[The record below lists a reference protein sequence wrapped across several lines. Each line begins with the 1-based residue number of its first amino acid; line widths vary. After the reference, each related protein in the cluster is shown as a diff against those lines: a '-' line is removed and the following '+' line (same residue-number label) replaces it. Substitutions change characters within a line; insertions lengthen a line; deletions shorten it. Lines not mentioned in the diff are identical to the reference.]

1 MSRKLELLV
10 ARNVSFTA
18 WLLVIAVLA
27 PKCECNGSINSDY
40 PVQQKPH
47 QPLNFEGYTDQHQNT
62 SPSPPSSSPEVP
74 RRIGLDINGRV
85 KSLLWS
91 NPRANID
98 SGLTPLFSSS
108 FDDGVEDDGDQIEG
122 KSLITQVD
130 GGVENIMNEEK
141 PRGKV
146 SLLLPGAVFGT
157 ADYRFRKERWYGL
170 EKIGMIFRWNAPLP
184 NDEKRIGNSFLKDL
198 SSRWLPNK
206 LDIAVHRSIFP
217 TSKPD
222 SNEYFTSLVDSGNV
236 RIGWK
241 QNDEG
246 DMIDSGNTNPWIQV
260 GFDSQCTASH
270 DCFRQVES
278 SRPTK
283 NPLHLRFF
291 LPLIR
296 RRFDLQWTSRWNNF
310 SPNDIDNSGRMEN
323 GMRNQWSSKHKGPN
337 EDPWWVPQVSLDP
350 STGTLSSKNR
360 YRDQFLRKENR
371 QYLTEIKL
379 RIRTTMPT
387 LLSSVTNTVMGASD
401 DDDDDLQTASLRLE
415 CSLMTDP
422 MEKGNMPHGPTCTTA
437 RFEAIIVPSFWLR
450 SVTETAKIGL
460 IHEQNHVTNI

>member
-1 MSRKLELLV
+1 MLLV
-10 ARNVSFTA
+10 ARNVFFAAS
-18 WLLVIAVLA
+18 LLVIVVLI
-27 PKCECNGSINSDY
+27 PTCECNVNVNSDY

-47 QPLNFEGYTDQHQNT
+47 QPINLEQYTDQQQKI
-62 SPSPPSSSPEVP
+62 SPSPSSPPPEAP

-91 NPRANID
+91 NPKASID
-98 SGLTPLFSSS
+98 SGLTPLFSSP
-108 FDDGVEDDGDQIEG
+108 FDDGDQTES
-122 KSLITQVD
+122 KDLITQVD
-130 GGVENIMNEEK
+130 GGVDNIMNEETPQRK
-141 PRGKV
+141 A
-146 SLLLPGAVFGT
+146 SLLLPSAVYGT

-170 EKIGMIFRWNAPLP
+170 EKIGMIFQWNAPLP
-184 NDEKRIGNSFLKDL
+184 NKENRIGSSFLKDL
-198 SSRWLPNK
+198 RSRWLPNK

-222 SNEYFTSLVDSGNV
+222 SKEDFTSLVDSGNV

-241 QNDEG
+241 QNDGGETIG
-246 DMIDSGNTNPWIQV
+246 AENTNPWIQV
-260 GFDSQCTASH
+260 GFDSQFTPSH

-278 SRPTK
+278 SEPTK
-283 NPLHLRFF
+283 NPLHLSLF

-310 SPNDIDNSGRMEN
+310 SANDNNDSGRVEN
-323 GMRNQWSSKHKGPN
+323 GMREQWSSKHKGPN

-350 STGTLSSKNR
+350 STGTLSSNNR
-360 YRDQFLRKENR
+360 YRDQFLGQENR
-371 QYLTEIKL
+371 QYLTEFKL

-387 LLSSVTNTVMGASD
+387 LLSSVTNNVMGTAD
-401 DDDDDLQTASLRLE
+401 EDEDLQAASVRLE

-422 MEKGNMPHGPTCTTA
+422 VRKGNISCGPTCTTA
-437 RFEAIIVPSFWLR
+437 RFETIIVPSFWLR

-460 IHEQNHVTNI
+460 IHEQNHVTNS